1 MYLVQILLPTHDND
15 GKPFGETVLAAI
27 HGDLVEKF
35 GGLTAYSRAPAR
47 GTWGVAG
54 ASTLDD
60 IVVVEVMT
68 ELLETRWWKDFR
80 ARLEQTLRQHRIIVR
95 AHRIEII

>member
-15 GKPFGETVLAAI
+15 GKPFGEPVLAAI

-47 GTWGVAG
+47 GTWSPAG
-54 ASTLDD
+54 DSTLDD

-68 ELLETRWWKDFR
+68 QMLETDWWRQFR
-80 ARLEQTLRQHRIIVR
+80 TTLEQTLRQHRIVVR
-95 AHRIEII
+95 AHRIEMI

>member
-15 GKPFGETVLAAI
+15 GQPFGETVLAAI

-35 GGLTAYSRAPAR
+35 GGLTAYSRAPAK
-47 GTWGVAG
+47 GTWSPAG

-68 ELLETRWWKDFR
+68 QMLETDWWREFR
-80 ARLEQTLRQHRIIVR
+80 ARLEQTLRQHRIVVR

>member
-15 GKPFGETVLAAI
+15 GKPFGEQVLAAI
-27 HGDLVEKF
+27 HADLVEKF

-47 GTWGVAG
+47 GTWSPEG
-54 ASTLDD
+54 AKTLDD

-68 ELLETRWWKDFR
+68 EMLETRWWKDFR
-80 ARLEQTLRQHRIIVR
+80 TRLEQTLRQERVIVR
-95 AHRIEII
+95 AHRIEVI

>member
-1 MYLVQILLPTHDND
+1 MYLVQILLPVHDND
-15 GKPFGETVLAAI
+15 GRRFDEQTLADI
-27 HGDLVEKF
+27 HHDLVEKF

-47 GTWGVAG
+47 GTWAVAD

-68 ELLETRWWKDFR
+68 PLLETSWWKDFR
-80 ARLEQTLRQHRIIVR
+80 TRLEQTLRQHRIVVR
-95 AHRIEII
+95 AHRIEMI